1 MNLLK
6 FSSFLACAFSLFADW
21 NPDHLGLTDLS
32 YEKVL
37 NKQDLTDLKSHIFE
51 YLQNSWCSKEKAT
64 LLTELTVLTTPS
76 VCVEIGAFTGSS
88 SLPILAGLQYNG
100 QGKLYAI
107 DAWSCEEAI
116 RGLPASDGNT
126 KWWGQLDMSAVKTI
140 FSDMLNS
147 WMLNHFCETLPIT
160 SSNAASQIPPIDF
173 LHLDGN
179 FSEEGALLDSKLYVP
194 KVKSGGYILLSN
206 VQTMI
211 SGKPSKIKSLVV
223 LLDQSEVI
231 CEIDGGQTLLF
242 RKN

>member
-1 MNLLK
+1 MKLLK
-6 FSSFLACAFSLFADW
+6 FSSFLVCTFSLFADW
-21 NPDHLGLTDLS
+21 NPVYLNLTD
-32 YEKVL
+32 EKVL

-64 LLTELTVLTTPS
+64 LLTELIALTTPN

-100 QGKLYAI
+100 QGKLYAV

-126 KWWGQLDMSAVKTI
+126 QWWGQLDMSVVKTI
-140 FSDMLNS
+140 FHNMLDS
-147 WMLNHFCETLPIT
+147 WMLNRYCEALSMT
-160 SSNAASQIPPIDF
+160 SNSAASQIPPIDF

-179 FSEEGALLDSKLYVP
+179 FSEEGALSDAKLYVP

-211 SGKPSKIKSLVV
+211 SGKPSKMKALII